1 MIARLRARLAAR
13 ARAWAR
19 RRAGSDTLPLAI
31 HRRRVYILPTR
42 FGVIYVFAL
51 LAMLLAS
58 MNYNNSLGFA
68 LTFLLASLGLVAMFH
83 CHRNLTGIVIDAI
96 ASEEAFAG
104 GTLRLRFGC
113 ENTGSLPRYAL
124 GLEVDQA
131 FTLVPRVAA
140 ADRFL
145 IEIEL
150 PAGRRGLLRT
160 ERCVLS
166 TRFPLGLF
174 RAWTWVH
181 THTEALVY
189 PRPAGHQPPPVT
201 SHTDRG
207 SSDQGRAGDEDFRG
221 FREYVPGDSPRR
233 VAWKAF
239 ARGGPLLVKDLAG
252 ATHAPRLFSLDSVH
266 ARGLEDKLSQITQW
280 ILAAEVGAQ
289 SYGLV
294 LPATRIAPAGGAEH
308 RRRCLTALALV
319 ETGVAPQASRA

>member
-1 MIARLRARLAAR
+1 MIARFRARLAER

-19 RRAGSDTLPLAI
+19 RRAGSDSLPLTV

-42 FGVIYVFAL
+42 FGAIYTFAL

-68 LTFLLASLGLVAMFH
+68 LTFLLASLALVAMFH
-83 CHRNLTGIVIDAI
+83 CHRNLTGIVVDGI

-113 ENTGSLPRYAL
+113 QNPGSLPRHAL
-124 GLEVDQA
+124 SLEVDESFA
-131 FTLVPRVAA
+131 LVPRIPA

-150 PAGRRGLLRT
+150 PAARRGLLRT

-174 RAWTWVH
+174 RAWTWIH
-181 THTEALVY
+181 THTEVLVY
-189 PRPAGHQPPPVT
+189 PMPAGRQVPPAT
-201 SHTDRG
+201 SPADRG
-207 SSDQGRAGDEDFRG
+207 SSDQGRGGDEDFRG

-239 ARGGPLLVKDLAG
+239 ARGGPLLVKELGG
-252 ATHAPRLFSLDSVH
+252 ATHAPRLFSLESVH
-266 ARGLEDKLSQITQW
+266 ARGLEEKLSQITQW
-280 ILAAEVGAQ
+280 ILAADVHAQ
-289 SYGLV
+289 SYGLA
-294 LPATRIAPAGGAEH
+294 LPGTRILAAGGAEH
-308 RRRCLTALALV
+308 RRRCLAALALV
-319 ETGVAPQASRA
+319 DGGKDA